1 MFAAIIL
8 AAGASKR
15 MGYPKALM
23 PYRGRPFLT
32 GILEASL
39 AAGVDLRVVVLGY
52 YANKIKQEI
61 DLSDVIVT
69 INKDLESGPIGSVRA
84 GIRAL
89 GPHSV
94 QAALV
99 WPVDRPHVSLATVS
113 ALLDASRGTH
123 QPIVVPVFQGRR
135 GHPVLFARS
144 VFNELLA
151 APNDQGARY
160 VVRRDPTRV
169 ATVEA
174 GDASV
179 LEDFNTPDDY
189 KELLRREDRVR
200 GD

>member
-8 AAGASKR
+8 AAGASQR

-23 PYRGRPFLT
+23 PYRGRSFLT

-39 AAGVDLRVVVLGY
+39 AAGVELRVVVLGY
-52 YANKIKQEI
+52 YAGKIQSEI
-61 DLSDVIVT
+61 DLSGVIVT
-69 INKDLESGPIGSVRA
+69 MNEDLDSGPIGSIRA

-89 GPHSV
+89 ALHSV

-99 WPVDRPHVSLATVS
+99 WPVDRPHVPVATVT
-113 ALLDASRGTH
+113 ALLDAFRGSH
-123 QPIVVPVFQGRR
+123 QPIVVPAFEGRR

-144 VFNELLA
+144 VFDELLD
-151 APNDQGARY
+151 APNDQGARH
-160 VVRRDPTRV
+160 VVRRDPMRV
-169 ATVEA
+169 ATVET
-174 GDASV
+174 GDSSV

-189 KELLRREDRVR
+189 KELLRREDKVR

>member
-23 PYRGRPFLT
+23 PYRGHPFLT

-39 AAGVDLRVVVLGY
+39 AAGIELRVVVLGY
-52 YANKIKQEI
+52 YADKIRKEI
-61 DLSDVIVT
+61 DLSGVIAT
-69 INKDLESGPIGSVRA
+69 MNEDLDSGPIGSIRA

-89 GPHSV
+89 APHSV

-99 WPVDRPHVSLATVS
+99 WPVDRPHVPVATVA
-113 ALLDASRGTH
+113 ALLDAFRESH
-123 QPIVVPVFQGRR
+123 QPVVVPTFQGRR

-144 VFNELLA
+144 LFDELLA

-169 ATVEA
+169 ATVEGA
-174 GDASV
+174 DSSV

-189 KELLRREDRVR
+189 KELLRREDKVR